1 MGRRPDCSQLISDNS
16 RRPED
21 SVTEHEPA
29 DQRGDARKI
38 VAVAAPLY
46 LSMIAASVSAL
57 VNTAALGR
65 FGTVALAAFALT
77 GAVYFP
83 ATAAVTGAVR
93 GVMPFV
99 SASADDRDSVIRVVR
114 DGTWL
119 AVTIGL
125 LGAAAVSG
133 AGLLA
138 RSSGVPDETIAELGY
153 FPLLMAGSVLLG
165 SIAAMASS
173 SLVGLGHSKIVMRA
187 GLVAAACTAV
197 LSLLLVNGIGPLP
210 ALGLV
215 GSGLAMLVAN
225 LATCV
230 MTMLG
235 LRAKLDIPLSGLAVA
250 RLHPGRVLE
259 LAKVGIPMAG
269 TVLVK
274 FGVLGV
280 LAFAA
285 ARISTT
291 AAAAHSI
298 ATALVG
304 LTFTAAVA
312 VGQAG
317 IPLVSS
323 RAATA
328 DIPGVRRS
336 VRAGLLVAA
345 TVVGTLCAL
354 LVVLRPVFLPL
365 FTVDPEVR
373 EVMVGLLP
381 VVALAILGDG
391 LQAVL
396 GFGLTGLKRT
406 VPSFLVFS
414 VLYGV
419 LALIALPV
427 ASATGIIGL
436 WTALVV
442 INVLVGI
449 GQGTAFLRVSGGLR
463 KPAPV

>member
-1 MGRRPDCSQLISDNS
+1 M
-16 RRPED
+16 
-21 SVTEHEPA
+21 TEQQSA
-29 DQRGDARKI
+29 DQRGDARRI

-65 FGTVALAAFALT
+65 FGTAALAAFALT

-99 SASADDRDSVIRVVR
+99 SAAGDDRAGVIRVVR

-119 AVTIGL
+119 ALTIGV
-125 LGAAAVSG
+125 LGAAAVAG
-133 AGLLA
+133 TGLLA
-138 RSSGVPDETIAELGY
+138 RSSGVPAETIAELGY
-153 FPLLMAGSVLLG
+153 FPLLMAGAVLLG

-173 SLVGLGHSKIVMRA
+173 SLVGLGHSKVVMRA
-187 GLVAAACTAV
+187 GLVGATCTAV
-197 LSLLLVNGIGPLP
+197 LSLLLVNGAGPLP
-210 ALGLV
+210 ALGLP
-215 GSGLAMLVAN
+215 GSGLAMLVAS

-230 MTMLG
+230 LTMLG
-235 LRAKLDIPLSGLAVA
+235 LRSKLGTSLAGLAVS
-250 RLHPGRVLE
+250 RPHPGRVLE

-328 DIPGVRRS
+328 DIPGVRRG
-336 VRAGLLVAA
+336 VRAGLLVTT
-345 TVVGTLCAL
+345 TVVGTLCLL
-354 LVVLRPVFLPL
+354 LVVLRPAILPL
-365 FTVDPEVR
+365 FTVDPDVR
-373 EVMVGLLP
+373 EVMIGLMP

-406 VPSFLVFS
+406 VPSFVVFS

-419 LALIALPV
+419 LAAIALPV

-436 WTALVV
+436 WTTLVV

-463 KPAPV
+463 KPATVR